1 MEKRMSDSRNPAWRA
16 PFVLAFIVLVIIAA
30 AGCASHDTTI
40 PAAHGQRTTSNIAG
54 ALPGTSPTPV
64 PADWVPCAG
73 DSAAVACH
81 AQQNKNAG
89 VSGAPQTGLT
99 PAQLR
104 SAYGLAP
111 SSSAPSATAPLVA
124 VVDAFEDRSAESDL
138 AAYRAQFGLP
148 PCSSKS
154 GCFTK
159 VIMTGTITAPG
170 QIKKYLAPGTVATW
184 SDEIALDLAMVSAA
198 CPACRILLVEAGA
211 NDLDS
216 LASGVSLAAS
226 HAPAAIAVSWGVP
239 ESGNLAGID
248 PAAQAAFYQPG
259 IAIAASAGDTGA
271 VQFPA
276 SSPYV
281 TAVGGTTLTAGGGPR
296 GWAESAWAA
305 TGAGCSALFP
315 LPAWQTAPV
324 GCTGRAVPDVS
335 LVADFATGV
344 AVYSSVQGGWIVLG
358 GTSVGAP
365 FVAGLY
371 AAANDYGA
379 ESTGARNVYAK
390 LASLNAVTG
399 GGVSPNGLSG
409 F

>member
-1 MEKRMSDSRNPAWRA
+1 MPHSRNPAWRA
-16 PFVLAFIVLVIIAA
+16 PLVLAFIVFVVIAA
-30 AGCASHDTTI
+30 AGCAPHGATI
-40 PAAHGQRTTSNIAG
+40 PAAHGRNASNIAG
-54 ALPGTSPTPV
+54 ALPGTSPTPI

-81 AQQNKNAG
+81 VQQNKNAG

-111 SSSAPSATAPLVA
+111 SASAPPATAPLVA
-124 VVDAFEDRSAESDL
+124 IVDAFEDRSAETDL

-159 VIMTGTITAPG
+159 IIMTGTITAPG
-170 QIKKYLAPGTVATW
+170 QIRKFLAPGTVTTW
-184 SDEIALDLAMVSAA
+184 SDEIALDLAMASAA

-226 HAPAAIAVSWGVP
+226 YAPAAIAVSWGVP

-248 PAAQAAFYQPG
+248 PGAQAAFYQPG
-259 IAIAASAGDTGA
+259 IAIAVSAGDTGA

-281 TAVGGTTLTAGGGPR
+281 TAVGGTTLTAAGGPR
-296 GWAESAWAA
+296 GWAESTWAA

-315 LPAWQTAPV
+315 LPAWQTPPA

-371 AAANDYGA
+371 AAANDFGA
-379 ESTGARNVYAK
+379 GSTGARGVYAN